1 MISKG
6 LEINEEFRKALD
18 LMENTS
24 KNVFITGKAGTGK
37 STLLNYFKNMT
48 KKNVIVLAPT
58 GVAAVNIGGQTIH
71 SFFGFKPDITVDKIK
86 NLKSKK
92 IKIYKEL
99 DAIIIDEISMVR
111 ADLLDCIDTFLR
123 KYGKIKDV
131 PFGGIQMIFFGDLY
145 QLPPV
150 VLKHEKNIFNVHYKS
165 PYFFEAKVFK
175 DFEMEF
181 IELEKIYRQKDEKF
195 IEILNTIRS
204 NTINEKQIEVLNSL
218 AKKDFKKD
226 NKLVINL
233 TTINKKA
240 EDINNKYLKDLKNP
254 IKTYIATITGNFD
267 KSYFPAEAELKIATG
282 AQVMLL
288 NNDSKG
294 RWINGTMGRVVKII
308 NSKKYNC
315 DIICVELKDGII
327 AEVTPYTWEIF
338 EYKYNEE
345 KKIIETET
353 TGTFTQYPIR
363 LAWAI
368 TIHKSQGKTFDNVII
383 DFSNGT
389 FAHGQA
395 YVAFSR
401 CTSLDGIFLERP
413 FKKADII
420 MDKKI
425 VNFLTNYQYKLSE
438 KNIPKD
444 KKVEIIKNAIKNKNK
459 IEIVY
464 LKKNDEKTRRII
476 IPVETGMMEYIGK
489 RFYGLK
495 AYCYQKKQEL
505 IFRIDRILEI
515 KVL

>member
-6 LEINEEFRKALD
+6 LEINEQFQKALEI
-18 LMENTS
+18 MENTS
-24 KNVFITGKAGTGK
+24 KNIFITGKAGTGK
-37 STLLNYFKNMT
+37 STLLNYFKNVT
-48 KKNVIVLAPT
+48 KKKIVVLAPT

-111 ADLLDCIDTFLR
+111 ADLLDCIDIFLR
-123 KYGKIKDV
+123 KYGKSKNA

-150 VLKHEKNIFNVHYKS
+150 VLKHEKEIFSVHYKS

-181 IELEKIYRQKDEKF
+181 VELEKIYRQKDEKF
-195 IEILNTIRS
+195 IEILNAIRN

-218 AKKDFKKD
+218 TKKDFKKD
-226 NKLVINL
+226 DKLVIYL

-240 EDINNKYLKDLKNP
+240 EDINNKYLNELKNP
-254 IKTYIATITGNFD
+254 IKIYMAEITGNFD

-294 RWINGTMGRVVKII
+294 RWINGTMGRVVKIKK
-308 NSKKYNC
+308 SKKNNY
-315 DIICVELKDGII
+315 DIIFVELQNGLV
-327 AEVTPYTWEIF
+327 AEVAPYTWEIF
-338 EYKYNEE
+338 EYRYNKD

-383 DFSNGT
+383 DFSRGT

-395 YVAFSR
+395 YVALSR
-401 CTSLDGIFLERP
+401 CTTLEGIILERP
-413 FKKADII
+413 FKKSDII
-420 MDKKI
+420 MDWKI

-438 KNIPKD
+438 KNIPID
-444 KKVEIIKNAIKNKNK
+444 KKVEIIKDAIKNKNK

-464 LKKNDEKTRRII
+464 LKKSDEKTRRVI
-476 IPVETGMMEYIGK
+476 IPVEIGMLEYIGK
-489 RFYGLK
+489 RFYGLR
-495 AYCYQKKQEL
+495 AYCYHKREERS
-505 IFRIDRILEI
+505 FRIDRILEI